1 MTNGVW
7 GWPFTQQFRKTDLQ
21 RARMARDDFMNAKAR
36 KLLAESVHEDALT
49 TRPIVYEHLQL
60 CRR

>member
-7 GWPFTQQFRKTDLQ
+7 GWPFTLQFWKTDFQ
-21 RARMARDDFMNAKAR
+21 RARMARNDFRNAKAR
-36 KLLAESVHEDALT
+36 KLLAESVHKDALI